1 MTAPDLDGRT
11 CGRTP
16 LVNAITTF
24 LAREHAAN
32 LGQIRECLERAIDQA
47 GPEAVATLG
56 DRLAGTGVDW
66 AYYPRDPL
74 ATQIHRALA
83 VPVLK
88 HEPQLIGS
96 ERLALVA
103 DKPLVMV
110 ANHLSYSDANIL
122 EVLFERWGA
131 VELCNRLTVIAGP
144 KVYSSVR
151 RRFSSLCFGTI
162 KVPQSAA
169 RSSDEA
175 VMSARDVA
183 LAARRSLD
191 VARERLRL
199 GEALLVFAEGNR
211 SRTGQLQHFLPA
223 VARYLESPDVWILP
237 VGIIGTERLFP
248 IGEDSLYSGTIAGQ
262 IGWPI
267 PASALVERARRHRR
281 VIMDALGLAV
291 AELLPPEYR
300 GVYKESG
307 GDLAR
312 ATDVWRELWH

>member
-1 MTAPDLDGRT
+1 MTAPDLDGQR

-24 LAREHAAN
+24 LAREHASN
-32 LGQIRECLERAIDQA
+32 LGQIRECVEHAIDEA
-47 GPEAVATLG
+47 GPEAVTTLG
-56 DRLAGTGVDW
+56 DRLQRTGVDW
-66 AYYPRDPL
+66 DYYPRDPL

-88 HEPQLIGS
+88 QVPQLLGS

-103 DKPLVMV
+103 DKPLVMF

-131 VELCNRLTVIAGP
+131 VQVCDRLTVIAGP
-144 KVYSSVR
+144 KVYSSVQ

-162 KVPQSAA
+162 KVPQSTA

-183 LAARRSLD
+183 RAARQSLD
-191 VARERLRL
+191 VARARLRL
-199 GEALLVFAEGNR
+199 GEALLVFGEGNR
-211 SRTGQLQHFLPA
+211 SRTGQLQRFLPA
-223 VARYLESPDVWILP
+223 VARYLDSPDVWVLP
-237 VGIIGTERLFP
+237 VGIVGTERLFP
-248 IGEDSLYSGTIAGQ
+248 IGEESLYSGSIAAQ

-267 PASALVERARRHRR
+267 PATALLERARHNRR
-281 VIMDALGLAV
+281 VATDSIGLAI
-291 AELLPPEYR
+291 AELLPSEYR
-300 GVYKESG
+300 GVYHETKP
-307 GDLAR
+307 DLAR
-312 ATDVWRELWH
+312 ATDVWRDLWH

>member
-1 MTAPDLDGRT
+1 MTFPDLDGQR

-24 LAREHAAN
+24 LAREHASN
-32 LGQIRECLERAIDQA
+32 LGQIRECVEHAIDQA
-47 GPEAVATLG
+47 GPDAVATLG
-56 DRLAGTGVDW
+56 DRLARTGVDW
-66 AYYPRDPL
+66 DYYPRDPL
-74 ATQIHRALA
+74 ATQIHRVLA

-88 HEPQLIGS
+88 QLPQLMGS

-103 DKPLVMV
+103 DKPVVMF
-110 ANHLSYSDANIL
+110 ANHLSYSDANVL

-131 VELCNRLTVIAGP
+131 VELCDRLTVITGP

-175 VMSARDVA
+175 VMSPRDVA
-183 LAARRSLD
+183 LAARRSLH

-223 VARYLESPDVWILP
+223 VARYLESSDVWILP
-237 VGIIGTERLFP
+237 VGIVGTERLFP
-248 IGEDSLYSGTIAGQ
+248 IGEDSLYAGSIAAQ
-262 IGWPI
+262 IGWPV
-267 PASALVERARRHRR
+267 PASALVERARRNRR
-281 VIMDALGLAV
+281 VIMDTVGLAI

-300 GVYKESG
+300 GVYADSTL
-307 GDLAR
+307 DLQR
-312 ATDVWRELWH
+312 AFEVFRDVWH